1 MNYQFFRT
9 LEGKPSASFEMGSE
23 VFSQWFTEELSSNS
37 TLLKNVLSVIEQ
49 LEKKQIHDFVF
60 DGKES
65 RLILNQYEVEAK
77 SKRLDIEAPD
87 ELPEGTELYDI
98 ESIAGCGLEDF
109 KHVVISWREFIQN
122 Q

>member
-9 LEGKPSASFEMGSE
+9 IEGKPSALFEMGNE
-23 VFSQWFTEELSSNS
+23 VFSQWFTEELGQNS
-37 TLLKNVLSVIEQ
+37 VLLENLIGVINQ

-60 DGKES
+60 DGKDS

-98 ESIAGCGLEDF
+98 ESIAGSGLEDF
-109 KHVVISWREFIQN
+109 KLVVNSWKAFIEN
-122 Q
+122 